1 MKNIIYLSIVLL
13 VFACKKQNSQASQ
26 YQIIGNIDSM
36 PNNSI
41 VYIRNMDFVDS
52 TIVNDGKY
60 RFEGKPES
68 PTQDFLSVKSVSGRR
83 ALWLES
89 ETITVSGTFDDIE
102 KLSVIGSKNQRISNL
117 LWNKKKPILEELK
130 KSSNLISSTSDS
142 IFNKDSLAAHIKSLS
157 SQLVQIERN
166 FLKENINTLD
176 ASIILNKYKRTWN
189 KDTVK
194 NLFSLMGPEAQY
206 TASGIEIKRFLDL
219 SKNPQVGDHYIDF
232 TGQDAEDEEVSLSQF
247 LGKYTLVD
255 FWASYCAPCRE
266 ENPNLVNLFNSFQQD
281 GFKVVGVSLDMKKDN
296 WLKAIDQDGLPWDHI
311 ILKNP
316 DSDAAYIYDIR
327 GIPDNLLLDEKGVIL
342 ARGLTGDFLQK
353 ELDKLFRDNNL
364 NRQEK
369 K

>member
-1 MKNIIYLSIVLL
+1 MY
-13 VFACKKQNSQASQ
+13 
-26 YQIIGNIDSM
+26 
-36 PNNSI
+36 
-41 VYIRNMDFVDS
+41 
-52 TIVNDGKY
+52 KY
-60 RFEGKPES
+60 
-68 PTQDFLSVKSVSGRR
+68 
-83 ALWLES
+83 
-89 ETITVSGTFDDIE
+89 
-102 KLSVIGSKNQRISNL
+102 
-117 LWNKKKPILEELK
+117 
-130 KSSNLISSTSDS
+130 
-142 IFNKDSLAAHIKSLS
+142 
-157 SQLVQIERN
+157 
-166 FLKENINTLD
+166 
-176 ASIILNKYKRTWN
+176 
-189 KDTVK
+189 TVK
-194 NLFSLMGPEAQY
+194 NLFSQIGPEAQN